1 MTKRGV
7 YLGMRRV
14 LLTEREKNGIICKKL
29 RSEMEA
35 MKKEKILWITQIAM
49 LSLQL
54 LASILVSIF
63 VIRLH
68 MLPGAYIAVLLL
80 GLLLLVEGVFF
91 FMFIKVKSQI
101 ALWRRIVSC
110 ALALVITCGCG
121 VVSKLAVDAYGFF
134 RSVTDDSTD
143 AHNVYVL
150 VLNDNPARTLADAK
164 DYTYAAVENYD
175 VDNTQK
181 MVQAVEAETGKAI
194 DITYYAQTTAMVDVF
209 FHRQVDAVIMN
220 SVSISLLIEQP
231 EYQTLLTRVRSL
243 YTLTIENESNAD
255 TNREG
260 IANAPFIVYISGS
273 DTRSQ
278 MLTVGRSDVNILA
291 AVNPETKQVLLV
303 NTPRDSYIPNPA
315 GGGAL
320 DKLTHCGNYGVD
332 CSIEALEG
340 LYGISIDFYG
350 RINFVG
356 FEKLIDA
363 IGGVT
368 VYSEQSFTAGDA
380 FQINK
385 GENTLNGKQALA
397 FARERYH
404 VSGGDD
410 TRGKHQMLV
419 IQAVIDK
426 LTNSTALISN
436 YADILQSLEGMFST
450 NLTAEDI
457 GNLVKM
463 QLGDMTPWNVQTFA
477 MTGTGDSQE
486 TYSIPGLSLSVKW
499 PNQDS
504 VAHASKLI
512 GQVINGETLTSED
525 MVIPKA

>member
-1 MTKRGV
+1 
-7 YLGMRRV
+7 
-14 LLTEREKNGIICKKL
+14 
-29 RSEMEA
+29 
-35 MKKEKILWITQIAM
+35 MKKDRILWITQIAM

-68 MLPGAYIAVLLL
+68 MLPVAYIALLLL
-80 GLLLLVEGVFF
+80 GLLLLAEGVFF

-110 ALALVITCGCG
+110 VLALVITCGCG
-121 VVSKLAVDAYGFF
+121 AVSKIAVDAYDFF
-134 RSVTDDSTD
+134 QTITDDSAD

-181 MVQAVEAETGKAI
+181 MVQAIEAETGKAI
-194 DITYYAQTTAMVDVF
+194 DITYYAQTTAMVDVLC
-209 FHRQVDAVIMN
+209 HKQVDAVIMN

-243 YTLTIENESNAD
+243 YTLTIENKTD
-255 TNREG
+255 TNRVG

-278 MLTVGRSDVNILA
+278 VLTVSRSDVNILA

-315 GGGAL
+315 GDGAL

-340 LYGISIDFYG
+340 LYGVSIDFYG
-350 RINFVG
+350 KINFVG
-356 FEKLIDA
+356 FETLVDA
-363 IGGVT
+363 VGGVT
-368 VYSEQSFTAGDA
+368 VYSEQSFTAGGA
-380 FQINK
+380 FLINK
-385 GENTLNGKQALA
+385 GENTLNGEQALA

-450 NLTAEDI
+450 NLTTEDI

-499 PNQDS
+499 PDQDS

-512 GQVINGETLTSED
+512 GKVINGETLTSED